1 MSWSCAGLVLV
12 LCYAECKTLIIS
24 NMKIITSSN
33 VETITGKLDSYTGYY
48 LQARINNRTGKVAIF
63 SYRKRGYVPRDG
75 HWRFILMCAE
85 LAYQG
90 LYATDVLVPGNE
102 LYLALR
108 EAHHFVA
115 AVSVKPSMTYHAR
128 DIINLKTTFGL

>member
-1 MSWSCAGLVLV
+1 MKLV
-12 LCYAECKTLIIS
+12 A
-24 NMKIITSSN
+24 SSN
-33 VETITGKLDSYTGYY
+33 VETITGKLDSYTGYF
-48 LQARINNRTGKVAIF
+48 LRAKRSNTGKYVIN
-63 SYRKRGYVPRDG
+63 SCRKRGYVPRDG

-90 LYATDVLVPGNE
+90 LYVTDVLVPGNE

-115 AVSVKPSMTYHAR
+115 AQNIKPAMIYHAR

>member
-1 MSWSCAGLVLV
+1 
-12 LCYAECKTLIIS
+12 
-24 NMKIITSSN
+24 MKLITSSN

-48 LQARINNRTGKVAIF
+48 LQARLNNRTGKVAIF
-63 SYRKRGYVPRDG
+63 SYRKRGYVPHDG

-90 LYATDVLVPGNE
+90 LYATDVLVDQKE
-102 LYLALR
+102 LYWALY
-108 EAHHFVA
+108 EAKHFVA
-115 AVSVKPSMTYHAR
+115 ADHVKRHMIYHAC

>member
-1 MSWSCAGLVLV
+1 
-12 LCYAECKTLIIS
+12 
-24 NMKIITSSN
+24 MKIITSSN

-108 EAHHFVA
+108 EDLHFVA
-115 AVSVKPSMTYHAR
+115 ADNVKPSMIYHAR

>member
-1 MSWSCAGLVLV
+1 M
-12 LCYAECKTLIIS
+12 KLITTS
-24 NMKIITSSN
+24 NI
-33 VETITGKLDSYTGYY
+33 ETISGKIDSYTGYFLRAKRSNSGDY
-48 LQARINNRTGKVAIF
+48 SIYSCR
-63 SYRKRGYVPRDG
+63 RKGYIPPDG

-90 LYATDVLVPGNE
+90 LYATDVLVPGKE

-115 AVSVKPSMTYHAR
+115 ADNVKRHMIYHAC

>member
-12 LCYAECKTLIIS
+12 ICYADYKSLIFS
-24 NMKIITSSN
+24 NMEVITSSN
-33 VETITGKLDSYTGYY
+33 VETITGKLDSYTGYC
-48 LQARINNRTGKVAIF
+48 LQARRNKNGKARIF
-63 SYRKRGYVPRDG
+63 SCRKRGYVPPDG

-90 LYATDVLVPGNE
+90 LYATDVLVEGKE

-108 EAHHFVA
+108 EARHFVA
-115 AVSVKPSMTYHAR
+115 ADNVKPRMTYHAR